1 MCRVFIVIVG
11 FLDDDN
17 DEFVLEVVN
26 LRQRSLYNRNHSA
39 SGIRTTKRLTHII
52 VKTKGESK

>member
-1 MCRVFIVIVG
+1 MIVG